1 MCYLVV
7 LRSFQLLMTVYLYV
21 CVLSS
26 FLLQASTLL
35 AFREQSNIFVL
46 YFLTLSQLTKRRGR
60 SKAMGEQEEE
70 EQKYCQCYFSIK
82 FGALW
87 DLEQ

>member
-1 MCYLVV
+1 MFYLVV

-46 YFLTLSQLTKRRGR
+46 YFLTLSQLTKKKKGERESMRMEEQER
-60 SKAMGEQEEE
+60 SKNIVNAT
-70 EQKYCQCYFSIK
+70 S
-82 FGALW
+82 A
-87 DLEQ
+87 

>member
-46 YFLTLSQLTKRRGR
+46 YFLTLSQLTHG
-60 SKAMGEQEEE
+60 SGQQNQTLIGMCPA
-70 EQKYCQCYFSIK
+70 
-82 FGALW
+82 
-87 DLEQ
+87 

>member
-1 MCYLVV
+1 
-7 LRSFQLLMTVYLYV
+7 MTVYLYV

-46 YFLTLSQLTKRRGR
+46 YFLTLSQLTKKKKGERESMRMEEQER
-60 SKAMGEQEEE
+60 SKNIVNAT
-70 EQKYCQCYFSIK
+70 S
-82 FGALW
+82 A
-87 DLEQ
+87 

>member
-46 YFLTLSQLTKRRGR
+46 YFLTLSQLTKKKKGERESMRMEEQER
-60 SKAMGEQEEE
+60 SKNIVNAT
-70 EQKYCQCYFSIK
+70 S
-82 FGALW
+82 A
-87 DLEQ
+87 